1 MKTLLIGGARS
12 GKSSLAA
19 LWANERS
26 NDVCCVVT
34 ATASDPEMSARIEAH
49 RRERPAHWRI
59 REEAV
64 RLAPI
69 VADHAAQRRAKGA
82 ANAPLLLIDCLT
94 LWTANCLWSPD
105 STGKAP
111 ADAAGWVADLARWRA
126 ERDDLLVAVRDF
138 RGEMILV
145 SNEVGTGIVPENAAA
160 RLFRDE
166 QGWLNQAVAAECDE
180 VFLVAAGLPLRMK
193 PNQC

>member
-1 MKTLLIGGARS
+1 
-12 GKSSLAA
+12 
-19 LWANERS
+19 
-26 NDVCCVVT
+26 
-34 ATASDPEMSARIEAH
+34 MSARIEAH

-69 VADHAAQRRAKGA
+69 VADHNAQRRAKGA
-82 ANAPLLLIDCLT
+82 AGGPLLLIDCLT

-105 STGKAP
+105 SAGGAP
-111 ADAAGWVADLARWRA
+111 ADAAGWVADVARWRA
-126 ERDDLLVAVRDF
+126 ERDGLLVALRDF

-180 VFLVAAGLPLRMK
+180 VFLIAAGLPLRMK
-193 PNQC
+193 PNQR